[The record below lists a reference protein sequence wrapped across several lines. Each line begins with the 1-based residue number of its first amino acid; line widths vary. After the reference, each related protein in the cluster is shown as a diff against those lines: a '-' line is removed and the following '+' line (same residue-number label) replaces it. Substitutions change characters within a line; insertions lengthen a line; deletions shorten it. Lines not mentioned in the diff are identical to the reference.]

1 MGSRKGRLNGGPLSG
16 PPRGV
21 SAQPGRSGHDSPVTY
36 QARHNRLGGR
46 ALASLVVGVGA
57 ISTAAVLVRLCEAP
71 PLAVA
76 AYRLGIAALVL
87 VVVGAFRGSGPAGW
101 RAAGWCAVAGGL
113 LAVHF
118 AAWIASLALTTVAA
132 SVVLVTMN
140 PLFVAV
146 VSWWWLGEPPD
157 RRTAVGIAAGLA
169 GAFLIGWGDFGSG
182 REFLA
187 GDLLALLGAAAMSGY
202 LLVGRRVQAL
212 LDTRT
217 YVTRVYSVAA
227 ALLAAAAALR
237 GELLG
242 PYPART
248 YGYFLLL
255 ALIPQLLGHTAINH
269 ALRHL
274 TAPRVAAVILG
285 EPVGST
291 LLAWAVLGEVPRP
304 STWLGGALVLGG
316 ILLVCWP
323 VRSGEAA
330 GDPAARC

>member
-1 MGSRKGRLNGGPLSG
+1 M
-16 PPRGV
+16 
-21 SAQPGRSGHDSPVTY
+21 
-36 QARHNRLGGR
+36 
-46 ALASLVVGVGA
+46 GA

-87 VVVGAFRGSGPAGW
+87 VVAGAFRRPGPAGW
-101 RAAGWCAVAGGL
+101 RGAGWCAVAGGL

-118 AAWIASLALTTVAA
+118 AAWIASLAYTTVAA
-132 SVVLVTMN
+132 SVVLVTLN
-140 PLFVAV
+140 PLFVAA

-169 GAFLIGWGDFGSG
+169 GALLIGWGDFDSGSG
-182 REFLA
+182 FLK

-202 LLVGRRVQAL
+202 LLVGRRVHAV

-227 ALLAAAAALR
+227 VLLVGAAGLSGQLA
-237 GELLG
+237 G
-242 PYPART
+242 PYPAST

-255 ALIPQLLGHTAINH
+255 ALVPQLLGHTAINH

-291 LLAWAVLGEVPRP
+291 FLAWAVLGEVPGAA
-304 STWLGGALVLGG
+304 TWVGGALVLAG
-316 ILLVCWP
+316 ILLVSWP
-323 VRSGEAA
+323 LRSGEVAYGRAA
-330 GDPAARC
+330 HR